1 MVSCEWPS
9 TVVRD
14 RSSALC
20 WPPRHSIFPPRSLHA
35 NCCDLDKMTVAPG
48 EVAKQF
54 SRTQIRRLQ
63 RRHTQL
69 SYHQLKQRL
78 LDILVPSPPA
88 VMAADLERS
97 LESHQAV
104 HRGAACAWCGLWTPL
119 PTASTWPRIDDCSVA
134 RASAPGDC
142 LVDVAP
148 VCDPYVDAGI
158 STSRVVPLPC
168 ASASRDGSLCFSA
181 IHRPTPISA
190 PHTYV
195 YPRDRLGFISF
206 WDLGRT
212 MCASRFLLHVG
223 LNEFAIANSRAAC
236 ADVTSQP
243 FAPISGC
250 LSVDSD
256 SPSRL
261 GGVPHDCNQQ

>member
-1 MVSCEWPS
+1 MVSCEWPP

-88 VMAADLERS
+88 LKAVDLFSNRIKLFIVEPLVLGVDFGHRCQ
-97 LESHQAV
+97 LHQLGPALTIV
-104 HRGAACAWCGLWTPL
+104 VLLARQLLTIVWSMWFQYATRM
-119 PTASTWPRIDDCSVA
+119 STQA
-134 RASAPGDC
+134 F
-142 LVDVAP
+142 L
-148 VCDPYVDAGI
+148 
-158 STSRVVPLPC
+158 
-168 ASASRDGSLCFSA
+168 
-181 IHRPTPISA
+181 RPT
-190 PHTYV
+190 
-195 YPRDRLGFISF
+195 L
-206 WDLGRT
+206 W
-212 MCASRFLLHVG
+212 CK
-223 LNEFAIANSRAAC
+223 
-236 ADVTSQP
+236 
-243 FAPISGC
+243 C
-250 LSVDSD
+250 LS
-256 SPSRL
+256 L
-261 GGVPHDCNQQ
+261 